1 MGPVPG
7 PMWQRRAPFPLRPNP
22 LLLTLGNSAAV
33 VLQDRSSA
41 VESWVA
47 NLSSRIQCVLGADA
61 ADDRRPG
68 RIEEVIR
75 ALVPECGGVFLAQL
89 PEVSD
94 ATDSSGRAGPPL
106 PLPPA
111 AL

>member
-1 MGPVPG
+1 
-7 PMWQRRAPFPLRPNP
+7 MWQRRALFPVRPNP
-22 LLLTLGNSAAV
+22 LLLTLRQLGRV

-61 ADDRRPG
+61 ADDRRPE

-75 ALVPECGGVFLAQL
+75 ARVPECGGVFLAQL
-89 PEVSD
+89 PELSD
-94 ATDSSGRAGPPL
+94 ATDSSGTAGPPW

>member
-1 MGPVPG
+1 
-7 PMWQRRAPFPLRPNP
+7 
-22 LLLTLGNSAAV
+22 V

-47 NLSSRIQCVLGADA
+47 NLSSRIPCVLGADA
-61 ADDRRPG
+61 ADDRRPE

-89 PEVSD
+89 PELSD
-94 ATDSSGRAGPPL
+94 ATDSSGRAGPPW

>member
-1 MGPVPG
+1 
-7 PMWQRRAPFPLRPNP
+7 
-22 LLLTLGNSAAV
+22 
-33 VLQDRSSA
+33 
-41 VESWVA
+41 
-47 NLSSRIQCVLGADA
+47 
-61 ADDRRPG
+61 
-68 RIEEVIR
+68 
-75 ALVPECGGVFLAQL
+75 VFLAQL

>member
-7 PMWQRRAPFPLRPNP
+7 PMWQRGALSRCDP

-61 ADDRRPG
+61 ADDRRPE

-75 ALVPECGGVFLAQL
+75 ALVPERGGVFLAQL

-94 ATDSSGRAGPPL
+94 ATDSSGTAGPPL